1 MVDNF
6 SNWVIICLRFLKA
19 LTCGLF
25 FSSVGRS
32 RAKTSEA
39 RTGQRLL
46 PPPMSESKLLTR
58 ATIADVAEHADVSIA
73 TVSRVINK
81 TATVAA
87 ATADRVQA
95 AIAALNY
102 MPHAAARGLASRKTN
117 TLGLLLPEISGAFF
131 SIMLRGVEKGIAENG
146 YALLVYSTQG
156 RARHESNFHF
166 PLGEHNT
173 DGLLVFTDSLDETQ
187 LARLHARHFPL
198 VLLHQS
204 PPPGLHIPCVTFQN
218 KAGARQ
224 LIEHLLKV
232 HGRRRIAFLA
242 GPAGHEDSYWR
253 EMGYREAL
261 AAHGLPFD
269 PTLVGHG
276 GFSDKI
282 AQVTVEQW
290 LAAGADI
297 DAIFTGDDEAALG
310 VIAAL
315 RRFGRR
321 IPQDVAV
328 VGFDDLPHSRYVS
341 PALTTVRAPIETAG
355 QVAAQQLLH
364 LIHTGQAERLLLLP
378 TELLI
383 RHSCGC

>member
-1 MVDNF
+1 MGQKTVK
-6 SNWVIICLRFLKA
+6 LKTANA
-19 LTCGLF
+19 LD
-25 FSSVGRS
+25 R
-32 RAKTSEA
+32 
-39 RTGQRLL
+39 
-46 PPPMSESKLLTR
+46 PPYMSESKSSTR
-58 ATIADVAEHADVSIA
+58 ATIADVAERASVSIA

-81 TATVAA
+81 TATVTA
-87 ATADRVQA
+87 ATAERVQA

-102 MPHAAARGLASRKTN
+102 IPHAAARGLASRKSN

-131 SIMLRGVEKGIAENG
+131 SMMLRGVEKGIAENG

-156 RARHESNFHF
+156 RARHASNFHF

-173 DGLLVFTDSLDETQ
+173 DGLLVFTDSLDEIELT
-187 LARLHARHFPL
+187 RLHTRNFPL

-204 PPPGLHIPCVTFQN
+204 PPPGLNIPCVTFEN
-218 KAGARQ
+218 KAGARKVV
-224 LIEHLLKV
+224 EHLLEV

-242 GPAGHEDSYWR
+242 GPEGHEDSYWR

-261 AAHGLPFD
+261 AARGLPFD
-269 PTLVGHG
+269 PTLVGNG

-282 AQVTVEQW
+282 AQATVEQW
-290 LAAGADI
+290 LVAGADI

-321 IPQDVAV
+321 IPEDVAV

-355 QVAAQQLLH
+355 QVAAEQLLR
-364 LIHTGQAERLLLLP
+364 LIHKGQAERLVLLP